1 MESLTPAGIVF
12 TVLIAFL
19 FAMSLYFTLSYI
31 EYLKENDKRLI
42 EQSKIAAVVSL
53 FIAVLLCL
61 YFLIS

>member
-31 EYLKENDKRLI
+31 KENDKRLI

-61 YFLIS
+61 FFLIS